1 MLKLVGSMCILGA
14 GFLLRTFQ
22 VQEHRRGIAALRD
35 LLASLARM
43 ESEIRLN
50 RTPLPRMLE
59 RLGADC
65 GSDVKAFFCTVS
77 EAVRE
82 GEHLPAA
89 WRSAAVSLP
98 ISPAG
103 QASVAGISQK
113 LGGDEEEICN
123 GILLVSNSL
132 KGELEQK
139 LTGQADFEKRC
150 TAFCLS
156 GAALL
161 AILLI

>member
-1 MLKLVGSMCILGA
+1 MLKLIGSGCILGA

-22 VQEHRRGIAALRD
+22 VQEHRRGIDALRD
-35 LLASLARM
+35 LLAALGRM
-43 ESEIRLN
+43 ENEIRLN

-59 RLGADC
+59 RLGLDC
-65 GSDVKAFFCTVS
+65 GVDVEEFFRAVS
-77 EAVRE
+77 QAVRE
-82 GEHLPAA
+82 GERLPAA

-103 QASVAGISQK
+103 QASVAEIGQK

-123 GILLVSNSL
+123 GISLASNSL

-139 LTGQADFEKRC
+139 LTGQADFEKRS
-150 TAFCLS
+150 TALCLS